1 MVHYSSSRLCFKA
14 DFIEPLN
21 DDDIFA
27 VHTPVGVFQMSKAE
41 FYNTFPNIVKTESYQ
56 KGRLYSM
63 KTPTKKAIQFLTD
76 VPPNLN
82 IRSKVHK
89 SNKPIRDLVGNGIRE
104 KIREIGRLWRMS
116 EHNPRIDND
125 VLQNWEHMIDEWIA
139 DKNMPL
145 IIRKDTNK
153 RGQSFIHPS
162 GRVIIVSD
170 NTFAIWVY
178 YCVINDMTYTLSQ
191 LKEMLSCNEIPM
203 VFMQTKNILK
213 NGKYKRPLG
222 TYSLPEW
229 KLCHIEPV
237 GFNSNK
243 SIEELDI
250 KDIQEHFRKYANPNN
265 MFVLPKEIGD
275 LGEIQIF
282 IDEQRNMSNPI

>member
-1 MVHYSSSRLCFKA
+1 MIEYSSSRLCFKA
-14 DFIEPLN
+14 DIIESLN
-21 DDDIFA
+21 DGDEFA
-27 VHTPVGVFQMSKAE
+27 VHTPCGVFKMTKAE

-56 KGRLYSM
+56 KGRVYGM
-63 KTPTKKAIQFLTD
+63 KTPTRKAMRFLTD
-76 VPPNLN
+76 APTNLK
-82 IRSKVHK
+82 RKTKVH
-89 SNKPIRDLVGNGIRE
+89 KPIRDLIGNDIRE

-116 EHNPRIDND
+116 EHNPHIDND
-125 VLQNWEHMIDEWIA
+125 VLQIWEHVIDEWIA
-139 DKNMPL
+139 DNNMPL

-162 GRVIIVSD
+162 GREIIVSD

-178 YCVINDMTYTLSQ
+178 YCVMNGKTYTLSQ

-203 VFMQTKNILK
+203 VFMQTKEILK
-213 NGKYKRPLG
+213 KGKYTRPLG
-222 TYSLPEW
+222 AYSLPEW
-229 KLCHIEPV
+229 KLCHIESV

-243 SIEELDI
+243 SIEELNI
-250 KDIQEHFRKYANPNN
+250 NDIQEHFRKYANPDN

-282 IDEQRNMSNPI
+282 IDEQRNKLNPI

>member
-1 MVHYSSSRLCFKA
+1 MKYLSNSRNIHSNNYQIFDLLVAWLSSQSPRSNLFALLAKNLLSLPLLTISFIFMTKLLKLVSSSSSEA
-14 DFIEPLN
+14 
-21 DDDIFA
+21 A
-27 VHTPVGVFQMSKAE
+27 
-41 FYNTFPNIVKTESYQ
+41 
-56 KGRLYSM
+56 
-63 KTPTKKAIQFLTD
+63 
-76 VPPNLN
+76 
-82 IRSKVHK
+82 
-89 SNKPIRDLVGNGIRE
+89 RE
-104 KIREIGRLWRMS
+104 KNREIGRLWRMS
-116 EHNPRIDND
+116 EHNPHIDND
-125 VLQNWEHMIDEWIA
+125 VLQIWEHVIDEWIA
-139 DKNMPL
+139 DNNMPL

-162 GRVIIVSD
+162 GREIIVSD

-178 YCVINDMTYTLSQ
+178 YCVMNGKTYTLSQ
-191 LKEMLSCNEIPM
+191 LKEMLSSNEIPM
-203 VFMQTKNILK
+203 VFMRTKDILEK
-213 NGKYKRPLG
+213 GKYTKPLG
-222 TYSLPEW
+222 VYSLPEW

-282 IDEQRNMSNPI
+282 IDEQMKK

>member
-1 MVHYSSSRLCFKA
+1 MVQYSYGRLCFKA
-14 DFIEPLN
+14 DVIEHLN

-63 KTPTKKAIQFLTD
+63 KTPTREAMQFLTD

-82 IRSKVHK
+82 IKSKAHR
-89 SNKPIRDLVGNGIRE
+89 PIRDLIGNDIRE

-153 RGQSFIHPS
+153 RGQSFIHAC
-162 GRVIIVSD
+162 GREIIVSD

-178 YCVINDMTYTLSQ
+178 HCVMNGMTYTLSQ
-191 LKEMLSCNEIPM
+191 LKEMLSCNDIPM
-203 VFMQTKNILK
+203 VFIQTKDILK
-213 NGKYKRPLG
+213 KGKYTRPLG
-222 TYSLPEW
+222 AYSLPEW
-229 KLCHIEPV
+229 KLCHIEPI

-250 KDIQEHFRKYANPNN
+250 LDIQEHFRKYANPCN

-282 IDEQRNMSNPI
+282 IDEQKTLR

>member
-1 MVHYSSSRLCFKA
+1 
-14 DFIEPLN
+14 
-21 DDDIFA
+21 
-27 VHTPVGVFQMSKAE
+27 
-41 FYNTFPNIVKTESYQ
+41 
-56 KGRLYSM
+56 M
-63 KTPTKKAIQFLTD
+63 KTPTRKAMQFLTD
-76 VPPNLN
+76 VLPNLN
-82 IRSKVHK
+82 IRYKVQQ
-89 SNKPIRDLVGNGIRE
+89 SSKPIRDLIGDDIRE
-104 KIREIGRLWRMS
+104 KIKEIGRLWRMS

-125 VLQNWEHMIDEWIA
+125 VLQNWEHVIDEWIA
-139 DKNMPL
+139 DNNMPL

-162 GRVIIVSD
+162 GREIIVSD

-178 YCVINDMTYTLSQ
+178 YCVMNGKTYTLSQ
-191 LKEMLSCNEIPM
+191 LKEMLSSNEIPM
-203 VFMQTKNILK
+203 VFMRTKDILEK
-213 NGKYKRPLG
+213 GKYTKPLG
-222 TYSLPEW
+222 VYSLPEW

-275 LGEIQIF
+275 LGEIQVF
-282 IDEQRNMSNPI
+282 IDEQRNIISNSL